1 MKVGEEIIG
10 IGSKRQIFSDHLR
23 KAGKQLR
30 FDGPKAN
37 LVSFLSRVN
46 ASVSYSPSLVPGM
59 FSCFGEDSSAERKAR
74 VEERR
79 GAGVQPRRDELA
91 PVARVFRSTVVRSF

>member
-1 MKVGEEIIG
+1 MEWKVGEEIIG

-46 ASVSYSPSLVPGM
+46 ASVSYSPSPVPGL
-59 FSCFGEDSSAERKAR
+59 FSVSGRILRPEG
-74 VEERR
+74 RR
-79 GAGVQPRRDELA
+79 GLRRGEEQEFSRDE
-91 PVARVFRSTVVRSF
+91 TN